1 MTSKALFQ
9 NTFTL
14 RRSRMISFVD
24 MINITSVFIK
34 ATLKDSKKVKKNEKL
49 FIKMQSISIFLDIT
63 KVAGFL

>member
-24 MINITSVFIK
+24 IINITSVFIK

-63 KVAGFL
+63 KVAVFL